1 MTHQFPSTMQ
11 DLDLGALSQNDVA
24 VKILVTA
31 AILLLT
37 ALFVRLAG
45 RLAQRYF
52 DDRGRIYRSTRFSRR
67 VGGFTAALAV
77 VIIWSPG
84 LGDLW
89 TLLTVV
95 GVGIAIAMREVLLS
109 VAGWVRIAL
118 LGTWREGD
126 RLEIGGVK
134 GDVIDVRML
143 RTTLMEIGGW
153 VDADQSTGR
162 IVHIPN
168 SWIFEHAAYNYTQS
182 FRFIWNELRIT
193 ITYRSDWRAA
203 REFMLHHAEESAA
216 IVEQQARAEINA
228 LSREFL
234 VHYSAMTPFVYVRMT
249 PNGVE
254 LTLRYL
260 CEARK
265 RRGSEHA
272 LSVVLLDDFREHGG
286 IEIAYHMMGMTPP
299 DTPQF
304 DGLPDQHPH
313 SRGKD

>member
-1 MTHQFPSTMQ
+1 MQ
-11 DLDLGALSQNDVA
+11 EIDVGNIDLGAALQNDV
-24 VKILVTA
+24 VIKLLVTVA
-31 AILLLT
+31 LLLLT
-37 ALFVRLAG
+37 ALFVRLSG

-52 DDRGRIYRSTRFSRR
+52 SEPGRVYRSTRFSRR
-67 VGGFTAALAV
+67 AGGFLAVLAV

-109 VAGWVRIAL
+109 IAGWMRITL
-118 LGTWREGD
+118 LNTWREGD
-126 RLEIGGVK
+126 RVEIGGVR
-134 GDVIDVRML
+134 GDVIDVRLL

-168 SWIFEHAAYNYTQS
+168 SWVFAHAAYNYTHS

-193 ITYRSDWRAA
+193 VTYRSNWRAA
-203 REFMLHHAEESAA
+203 RDIMIGHAEESAA
-216 IVEQQARAEINA
+216 IVEQQARDEINA

-234 VHYSAMTPFVYVRMT
+234 VHYSIMTPFVYVRMT

-272 LSVVLLDDFREHGG
+272 LSVVLLDDFREHGE
-286 IEIAYHMMGMTPP
+286 IEIAYQMMGMTPP

-304 DGLPDQHPH
+304 KGLPDQHIP
-313 SRGKD
+313 

>member
-1 MTHQFPSTMQ
+1 MQ
-11 DLDLGALSQNDVA
+11 DLDLGAALQNDV
-24 VKILVTA
+24 VIKILITA
-31 AILLLT
+31 ALLLLT
-37 ALFVRLAG
+37 ALVVRLSG

-52 DDRGRIYRSTRFSRR
+52 SDPGRIYRSTRFSRR
-67 VGGFTAALAV
+67 AGGFIAVLAV
-77 VIIWSPG
+77 VAIWSPG

-95 GVGIAIAMREVLLS
+95 GVGIAIALREVLLS
-109 VAGWVRIAL
+109 MAGWMRIAL

-126 RLEIGGVK
+126 RVEIGGVK
-134 GDVIDVRML
+134 GDVIDVRLL
-143 RTTLMEIGGW
+143 RTSLMEIGGW

-168 SWIFEHAAYNYTQS
+168 SWIFEHAAFNYTHS
-182 FRFIWNELRIT
+182 FRFIWNELRVT
-193 ITYRSDWRAA
+193 VTYRSDWRAA
-203 REFMLHHAEESAA
+203 RDIMLRHAEESAA

-234 VHYSAMTPFVYVRMT
+234 VHYSIMTPFVYVRMT

-286 IEIAYHMMGMTPP
+286 IEIAYHQMSINPP
-299 DTPQF
+299 DSRQF
-304 DGLPDQHPH
+304 DGLPDQHPRP
-313 SRGKD
+313 SS